1 MGKRI
6 LAVSAALLVVFVAII
21 GLIWYATRDGAPP
34 AQDQPPGV
42 VAIDAAPLV
51 SVAPVDLA
59 RAPLGGVPV
68 PEYVIVKDEPAPPP
82 AAGSWEAVPIL
93 AARRGAIALDLED
106 VQANLSECFSP
117 SVASR
122 DGGPVLETKDAAP
135 LRDAMTTTLLLE
147 LEVRGDRVLIV
158 DAPVESRGQAA
169 SGTIACAQAIL
180 RGRTAPSPG
189 LAPGKHRLRFSL
201 AP

>member
-1 MGKRI
+1 MARRI
-6 LAVSAALLVVFVAII
+6 LAVSAALLVAFVTII
-21 GLIWYATRDGAPP
+21 GLIWYATRDGTPP
-34 AQDQPPGV
+34 VQYQPPPV
-42 VAIDAAPLV
+42 VTLDAAPLV
-51 SVAPVDLA
+51 SVATVDLA

-68 PEYVIVKDEPAPPP
+68 PEYVIVKDQPAPPP
-82 AAGSWEAVPIL
+82 APGSWEAVPIL
-93 AARRGAIALDLED
+93 AARRGPIPLDLEE

-117 SVASR
+117 SVSSR
-122 DGGPVLETKDAAP
+122 DGASVLETKDAAP
-135 LRDAMTTTLLLE
+135 LRDPMTTTLLLE

-158 DAPVESRGQAA
+158 DAPVESRGQAS

-180 RGRTAPSPG
+180 RGKTAPSPG